1 MSAWNLG
8 KSLKPRVY
16 TGLLN
21 WKLSYWNSTKF
32 IFTSGME
39 NLKEPFLNFG
49 VGKIRAYIY
58 VTT

>member
-1 MSAWNLG
+1 MSAWNVC
-8 KSLKPRVY
+8 KSLSPRVY

-21 WKLSYWNSTKF
+21 WKLSYWISTKF
-32 IFTSGME
+32 IFTSGTE
-39 NLKEPFLNFG
+39 NLNQPFLNFG

>member
-1 MSAWNLG
+1 MSSWNLG
-8 KSLKPRVY
+8 TPLNLQVY

-21 WKLSYWNSTKF
+21 WKLIYWISTTF
-32 IFTSGME
+32 SFTSGME
-39 NLKEPFLNFG
+39 NLNQPFLNFS